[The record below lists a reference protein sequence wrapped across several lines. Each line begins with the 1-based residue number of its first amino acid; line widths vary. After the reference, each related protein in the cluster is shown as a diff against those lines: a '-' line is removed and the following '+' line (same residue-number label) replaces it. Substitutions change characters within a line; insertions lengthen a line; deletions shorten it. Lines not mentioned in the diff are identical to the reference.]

1 MAVLSSADALERAR
15 EAAAA
20 VPDPEIPVL
29 TVADLGVLRN
39 VRVAQDGV
47 LEVEITPTYTGCPAM
62 HAIALDIQAALARAG
77 LGNAR
82 VVTVLSPAWTTDW
95 MSEEG
100 RRKLMDYGI
109 APPAP
114 GAGRRALFG
123 VESVTCPRC
132 GSEDTEEI
140 AAFGSTPCKALH
152 RCRTCREPFDYFKC
166 L

>member
-1 MAVLSSADALERAR
+1 MAALSSADALERAR

-39 VRVAQDGV
+39 VRVAEDGV

-82 VVTVLSPAWTTDW
+82 IVTVLSPAWTTDW

>member
-1 MAVLSSADALERAR
+1 MAALSSADALERAR

-29 TVADLGVLRN
+29 TVADLGVLRD
-39 VRVAQDGV
+39 VRVAEDGV